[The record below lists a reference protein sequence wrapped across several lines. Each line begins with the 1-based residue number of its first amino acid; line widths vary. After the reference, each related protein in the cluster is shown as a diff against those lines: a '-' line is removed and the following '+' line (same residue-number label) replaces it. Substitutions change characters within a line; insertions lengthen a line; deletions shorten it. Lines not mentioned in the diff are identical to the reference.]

1 MKIFVMGVLLVCLS
15 SCEEEHKNTIVGTW
29 ELQTGIIIKNKDSV
43 ATDNTK
49 GQRLIKIINDTH
61 FSFLRHDLK
70 KGTDTSSIFIAGGGS
85 YSFDGKTYKE
95 KLEFCT
101 GRSWEGKDFS
111 FEIEFKN
118 DTLIQRGF
126 EKNEAI
132 GVDQEIIET
141 YVRTNK

>member
-1 MKIFVMGVLLVCLS
+1 MKKVVVGLLLMCLS
-15 SCEEEHKNTIVGTW
+15 SCDEEHKNTIVGTW
-29 ELQTGIIIKNKDSV
+29 ELQTGIIIQNKDSV
-43 ATDNTK
+43 STDYTK

-61 FSFLRHDLK
+61 FSFLRHDLN
-70 KGTDTSSIFIAGGGS
+70 KGTDSTTVFIAGGGS
-85 YSFDGKTYKE
+85 YNFDGKTYIE

-101 GRSWEGKDFS
+101 GRSWEGKEFS